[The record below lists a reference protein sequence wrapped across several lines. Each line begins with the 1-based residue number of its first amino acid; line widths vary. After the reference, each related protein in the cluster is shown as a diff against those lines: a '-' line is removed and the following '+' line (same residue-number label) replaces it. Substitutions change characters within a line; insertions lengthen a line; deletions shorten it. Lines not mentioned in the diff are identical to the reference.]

1 MRCMYQYSENNQVL
15 SRHLKLSVLS
25 VESRIS
31 SLSEFP
37 AVGLAT
43 ANTSGVA
50 TSAGVQLRVN
60 KKKKDQC
67 CSMGPWDSGRTLLLH
82 SLFRSFYQCQQ
93 WSCYI
98 HSTQHVSSQ
107 WMAASQPENR
117 PSVDEMSM
125 FSSVMTGSGCWRI
138 VGAESRSSSEESS
151 KLPRFSSSL
160 STSSS
165 AIRSTP
171 AGSLLHHAPR
181 SASRTTIH
189 IMDHDSCHHA
199 PQSTYLT

>member
-1 MRCMYQYSENNQVL
+1 MYQYSENNQVL

-67 CSMGPWDSGRTLLLH
+67 CSMGP
-82 SLFRSFYQCQQ
+82 
-93 WSCYI
+93 
-98 HSTQHVSSQ
+98 
-107 WMAASQPENR
+107 
-117 PSVDEMSM
+117 
-125 FSSVMTGSGCWRI
+125 
-138 VGAESRSSSEESS
+138 
-151 KLPRFSSSL
+151 
-160 STSSS
+160 
-165 AIRSTP
+165 
-171 AGSLLHHAPR
+171 
-181 SASRTTIH
+181 
-189 IMDHDSCHHA
+189 
-199 PQSTYLT
+199 